1 MPIQKDTAREVI
13 VSFRPSSVGLFHAA
27 LWITLSDNGRAKD
40 QEFTVIRELRGR
52 AILPFSLAINRD
64 APNNV
69 EDMGEV
75 EGTGITVSH
84 DFGLEFSVE
93 CPRSD
98 EPFPTHTKELI
109 ITKSSET
116 PLVSFITA
124 IVRCP
129 DESVARWVQFCGW
142 GRPFLILL
150 VHSIFSAQFEGDS
163 NQITPKRRHVLTV
176 SFIPRQEGL
185 SGATLELKF
194 HDHKRK
200 MDFVIRRTLSGW
212 AKNGWGGDHSNV
224 SMDDEDEKVDELS
237 DTGISV
243 SDEEG
248 LNVGIVERRRPN
260 EPFATA
266 TSFLSIKLA
275 DGFPAVTFLQEKI
288 RTWDRS
294 DSAYVNTFSQVFLV
308 FIAGAVL

>member
-1 MPIQKDTAREVI
+1 MTIQKNKARVI
-13 VSFRPSSVGLFHAA
+13 VVSFQPSCVGLFHAV
-27 LWITLSDNGRAKD
+27 LWITLSDKGRAKD

-52 AILPFSLAINRD
+52 AIIPFGLAINRV

-98 EPFPTHTKELI
+98 GPFPTQTKELI

-124 IVRCP
+124 IVRYP
-129 DESVARWVQFCGW
+129 DDSGTRWVRFCGW
-142 GRPFLILL
+142 GRPSLILL
-150 VHSIFSAQFEGDS
+150 VHSIFSAQFEGES
-163 NQITPKRRHVLTV
+163 NKITPKGRHILNI
-176 SFIPRQEGL
+176 SFMPRQEGL
-185 SGATLELKF
+185 SGAALELKF

-200 MDFVIRRTLSGW
+200 MDFVIMRTLSGW
-212 AKNGWGGDHSNV
+212 AKNGWGGDRSNV
-224 SMDDEDEKVDELS
+224 SMDVEDEEGEELS

-248 LNVGIVERRRPN
+248 LNVGIVERRRPDGL
-260 EPFATA
+260 FATA
-266 TSFLSIKLA
+266 TSLLSIKLA
-275 DGFPAVTFLQEKI
+275 DSFPAVTFLEEKI
-288 RTWDRS
+288 SKLDRS
-294 DSAYVNTFSQVFLV
+294 DSAYVKTFSHVF
-308 FIAGAVL
+308 FWYS